1 MYLPPHSNLCFFYVT
16 LGFKPFNV
24 KPFSSSA
31 ICFSA
36 FLRNADFILALFSK
50 SKSPVLLFVFVFVF
64 CIFSTQHQVQN
75 YSLQKIN
82 FVPLSKIVYNRK
94 IPKISPGAYIFQRP
108 ILRGLFLEGLMYRGK
123 FEFQNRLGQPY
134 SWKEIYR
141 FSLFYFVFE
150 GSVQEQAPPRGGGA
164 CIWRGL
170 YMEGLIF
177 GILRYDSKKIDT
189 AQILY

>member
-1 MYLPPHSNLCFFYVT
+1 MYLPPHSNLCFF
-16 LGFKPFNV
+16 
-24 KPFSSSA
+24 
-31 ICFSA
+31 
-36 FLRNADFILALFSK
+36 LRNSWVQTIQRETIQLQCHLFLDFILALFSK

-82 FVPLSKIVYNRK
+82 FVPLSK

-150 GSVQEQAPPRGGGA
+150 GSVQEQAPPGRGGLYLERLIHGGA
-164 CIWRGL
+164 YFWN
-170 YMEGLIF
+170 F
-177 GILRYDSKKIDT
+177 T
-189 AQILY
+189 V